1 MFVRNVPFSLSRQQS
16 VSQYAHC
23 KTEVPQMKQ
32 SNNLSCSIFG
42 QQKNAS
48 SSSLSSS
55 SSPSSLLSSSSAT
68 STSRDS
74 QQLSSRMASL
84 DLNRPSSFQLQ
95 PSQTVNSSSSSSKST
110 TSSSVFSAVNQ
121 TTPTTTAAVAENS
134 KNSRNSSRKTLF
146 NHLDSFIEKVFRE
159 S

>member
-23 KTEVPQMKQ
+23 ETKVPQMKQ
-32 SNNLSCSIFG
+32 SDNLNCSIFG

-48 SSSLSSS
+48 SSPSPS
-55 SSPSSLLSSSSAT
+55 SSPSSPSSPPSTT
-68 STSRDS
+68 STLNS
-74 QQLSSRMASL
+74 QQLTSRMASL

-95 PSQTVNSSSSSSKST
+95 PSQTVNNSSKST
-110 TSSSVFSAVNQ
+110 TLSSVFSNVNQ
-121 TTPTTTAAVAENS
+121 TTTTATAE
-134 KNSRNSSRKTLF
+134 NSRNSSRKTLF